1 MIFIESF
8 RALPYGFAM
17 PEFDCL
23 DALKA
28 LSDRTRMR
36 IVKVLLAGPLS
47 VNEIVE
53 AVGASQY
60 NVSKHLRVLRQAGI
74 AEVQAEGTRRNYAIA
89 ASFRRKLAREGNVLD
104 LGCCRFDFDK
114 LPD

>member
-1 MIFIESF
+1 
-8 RALPYGFAM
+8 M
-17 PEFDCL
+17 PAVDCT
-23 DALKA
+23 DILKA

-36 IVKVLLAGPLS
+36 IVKALLESSRS

-74 AEVQAEGTRRNYAIA
+74 TEVEADGTRRNYAIA
-89 ASFRRKLAREGNVLD
+89 AAFRRRLAREGNVLD
-104 LGCCRFDFDK
+104 FGCCRFDFDQ

>member
-1 MIFIESF
+1 MS
-8 RALPYGFAM
+8 
-17 PEFDCL
+17 EFDCL

-36 IVKVLLAGPLS
+36 IVKVLLESPRS

-53 AVGASQY
+53 ALGASQY
-60 NVSKHLRVLRQAGI
+60 NVSKHLRILRQAGI
-74 AEVQAEGTRRNYAIA
+74 AEVEPEGTRRHYAIA
-89 ASFRRKLAREGNVLD
+89 SAFRRKLAREGNVLD
-104 LGCCRFDFDK
+104 FGCCRFDFDQ

>member
-1 MIFIESF
+1 
-8 RALPYGFAM
+8 M

-28 LSDRTRMR
+28 LSDRTRLR
-36 IVKVLLAGPLS
+36 IVKVLLAGPRS

-53 AVGASQY
+53 TLGASQY
-60 NVSKHLRVLRQAGI
+60 NVSKHLRILRHAGI
-74 AEVQAEGTRRNYAIA
+74 AEVEPSGTWRHYAIA
-89 ASFRRKLAREGNVLD
+89 ASFRRKLTRGGKILD

>member
-1 MIFIESF
+1 M
-8 RALPYGFAM
+8 A
-17 PEFDCL
+17 EFDCL

-28 LSDRTRMR
+28 LSDRTRLR
-36 IVKVLLAGPLS
+36 IVRVLLESPRS

-74 AEVQAEGTRRNYAIA
+74 TEVEPEGTRRLYAVA
-89 ASFRRKLAREGNVLD
+89 PTFRRKLAREGNVLD
-104 LGCCRFDFDK
+104 FGCCRFDFDK